1 MTGYA
6 NVMRTYVEYLP
17 DGRMLTI
24 DPPNYQVMYRVA
36 LWGVANDD
44 TQRIA
49 IGGCESFAEVLE
61 EAHAWVESL

>member
-1 MTGYA
+1 
-6 NVMRTYVEYLP
+6 MRTYVEYLP

-24 DPPNYQVMYRVA
+24 DPPNHQAMYRVA
-36 LWGVANDD
+36 LWDVANDD